1 MNTAVSNF
9 KPGVLGGALRK
20 GLQTPDLERAKGSN
34 LDGPSRAAIVLMS
47 LGPEVAGTLLKS
59 FTPAEAQKV
68 SSLMA
73 NFRSIDREVMIQVLD
88 EFKNVTAHRKQVPFD
103 PQGFVTAL
111 MDKFAGEAG
120 GSMASQ
126 LANSV
131 PALDLVVS
139 MSNEQLQRH
148 LQAEHPQVAA
158 TLLSLIPA
166 ERSASVLELF
176 EAELRDELV
185 LRVALLDQINPSAL
199 VELNDMLE
207 RTLGDDSTAEIN
219 GIGGARPAA
228 EILRLFTGGLEKTTL
243 EAIRQHSEKLAEQ
256 IFERM
261 FTFEDLMKI
270 APQAVQTLLASTDL
284 QDEVI
289 LTVLKGSTP
298 NLQNFFFSNMTK
310 SKSERF
316 RVEMDSMPPVRVQE
330 VQAKQLEI
338 VQTARRMQEEGLLS
352 LAIVNTGPASK

>member
-20 GLQTPDLERAKGSN
+20 GLQAPDLERANSAS

-47 LGPEVAGTLLKS
+47 LGPEVAGSLLKN

-73 NFRSIDREVMIQVLD
+73 NFRSIDREVMIQVLE
-88 EFKNVTAHRKQVPFD
+88 EFKNVTVHRKQVPFD
-103 PQGFVTAL
+103 PQRFVTAL

-120 GSMASQ
+120 GSVASQ
-126 LANSV
+126 LASSV
-131 PALDLVVS
+131 PALDLLTS

-166 ERSASVLELF
+166 ERSAAVLELF
-176 EAELRDELV
+176 ETELRDELV

-207 RTLGDDSTAEIN
+207 RTLGDDTTAEIS
-219 GIGGARPAA
+219 G
-228 EILRLFTGGLEKTTL
+228 
-243 EAIRQHSEKLAEQ
+243 
-256 IFERM
+256 
-261 FTFEDLMKI
+261 
-270 APQAVQTLLASTDL
+270 
-284 QDEVI
+284 I
-289 LTVLKGSTP
+289 LTGIKGQYLIFDHQNVLNIRKFGGYSIAFT
-298 NLQNFFFSNMTK
+298 
-310 SKSERF
+310 
-316 RVEMDSMPPVRVQE
+316 VE
-330 VQAKQLEI
+330 
-338 VQTARRMQEEGLLS
+338 
-352 LAIVNTGPASK
+352 

>member
-20 GLQTPDLERAKGSN
+20 GLQSPDLERANGAS
-34 LDGPSRAAIVLMS
+34 LDGPSRAAILLMS
-47 LGPEVAGTLLKS
+47 LGPEVAGTLLKN

-73 NFRSIDREVMIQVLD
+73 NFRSIDREVMIQVLE

-103 PQGFVTAL
+103 PQRFVTSL
-111 MDKFAGEAG
+111 MDKFTGEAG
-120 GSMASQ
+120 GSTASQ
-126 LANSV
+126 LASTV
-131 PALDLVVS
+131 PALDLLTS

-148 LQAEHPQVAA
+148 LQAEHPQVVA

-166 ERSASVLELF
+166 ERSAGVLEMF
-176 EAELRDELV
+176 EEELRDELV
-185 LRVALLDQINPSAL
+185 LRIALLDQINPSAL

-207 RTLGDDSTAEIN
+207 RTLGDDTTAEIS

-243 EAIRQHSEKLAEQ
+243 ASIRLHSEKLAEQ

-270 APQAVQTLLASTDL
+270 SPQAVQSLLASTDL
-284 QDEVI
+284 PDEVV
-289 LTVLKGSTP
+289 LTVLKGATP

-310 SKSERF
+310 SKAERF
-316 RVEMDSMPPVRVQE
+316 RVEIEGMPPVRVQE

-338 VQTARRMQEEGLLS
+338 VQTARRMQEEGVLS
-352 LAIVNTGPASK
+352 LAIVK